1 VVAPARRWD
10 RLVKAV
16 RQLDDKVTDDRGYSG
31 LDGLC
36 PEGNIY

>member
-1 VVAPARRWD
+1 VVAPASRWD

-16 RQLDDKVTDDRGYSG
+16 RQLDKVTDDRGYGG